1 VSPILGIYASQISG
15 HLFAPSGAY
24 DSIATTTLGSTT
36 ASITFS
42 SIPST
47 YTHLQ
52 IRANWV
58 GSTDLHD
65 NNLTFNSVGGTSYI
79 SHYIYGDGSGTGA
92 GVLTGPSG
100 ASIGIGK
107 ISSSATTRGSVS
119 IIDILDYANTSK
131 YKTVRGLSGDDA
143 NGTGRVLFQS
153 GLFIST
159 NAISSITFTPAAG
172 TYSNYCQVALYGI
185 KGA

>member
-1 VSPILGIYASQISG
+1 
-15 HLFAPSGAY
+15 
-24 DSIATTTLGSTT
+24 
-36 ASITFS
+36 
-42 SIPST
+42 
-47 YTHLQ
+47 
-52 IRANWV
+52 
-58 GSTDLHD
+58 
-65 NNLTFNSVGGTSYI
+65 
-79 SHYIYGDGSGTGA
+79 
-92 GVLTGPSG
+92 LTGPSG